1 MRDLSPR
8 WPGHIRHWPD
18 LNTARHR
25 SSRLRSEGPVHSW
38 PPVLMREAGCASQ
51 LGSCGSSGEIAGV
64 LGIVHIVLAAMVAV
78 ICVARDNC
86 MTGGLPSDFPQYRH
100 VSKSLRFRYRGGHE
114 FSTSD
119 CPHCRIVEGAQH
131 FSALMMLL
139 CMTQAGARMHP
150 THVCVAQTGTVQVTE
165 RAFSASHHNT

>member
-1 MRDLSPR
+1 
-8 WPGHIRHWPD
+8 
-18 LNTARHR
+18 
-25 SSRLRSEGPVHSW
+25 
-38 PPVLMREAGCASQ
+38 MREAGCASQ

-100 VSKSLRFRYRGGHE
+100 VSKSLRFRYRGGRE

-131 FSALMMLL
+131 FSDDVALHDAGRSTEHACIPHMFALRR
-139 CMTQAGARMHP
+139 QALYKSLKGRSQLHTT
-150 THVCVAQTGTVQVTE
+150 THRKTLKHGSTNVV
-165 RAFSASHHNT
+165 SH